1 MGGLKS
7 PYRLKTTQNK
17 NNTKMK
23 AVIYARVSS
32 TGERQSTER
41 QILDLKAYSD
51 KNSIEVVK
59 TFEEHISGAKSPVWE
74 ETWMR
79 SWPIS
84 ASARTTI

>member
-17 NNTKMK
+17 NNSKMK

-41 QILDLKAYSD
+41 QILDFKVTQASFKEDDTAYIWAGNKTLSVFYYNTKD
-51 KNSIEVVK
+51 IEK
-59 TFEEHISGAKSPVWE
+59 TA
-74 ETWMR
+74 
-79 SWPIS
+79 
-84 ASARTTI
+84 A